1 MNSVAA
7 APAETKRIRINRLL
21 PYLAV
26 FQADVRQTLRSWV
39 YRTWL
44 LLSFLVA
51 FGYLLYRFGAYQ
63 ESSILPSASRLMS
76 DLLRWSTLGSITL
89 IIILTAGSIS
99 AELGTLA
106 DSVLSRGI
114 SRYQYFLGKWH
125 ARLATV
131 LTTFLL
137 LGLLVMAGSVFLLR
151 DQDISL
157 LGSLVALGTVASLLV
172 VVITCG
178 VAVSALCG
186 STVLGIAAVWLVLY
200 GVSFLLTLM
209 PATWPSPDRILA
221 KLPETLCG
229 RYDPVAIKQLVI
241 ICLGSSLVVAL
252 VGMIGFSRRDV

>member
-1 MNSVAA
+1 MNSIAP
-7 APAETKRIRINRLL
+7 APAETKRARSNRLL

-63 ESSILPSASRLMS
+63 ESSILPSASLLMS
-76 DLLRWSTLGSITL
+76 DLLRWSTLGSVTL
-89 IIILTAGSIS
+89 IIILSAGSIS
-99 AELGTLA
+99 TELGTLA

-131 LTTFLL
+131 LVTFLL
-137 LGLLVMAGSVFLLR
+137 LALLVLAGSIFLLR
-151 DQDISL
+151 DRDISF
-157 LGSLVALGTVASLLV
+157 LGSLVALGTVMSLLV

-178 VAVSALCG
+178 VAISALCS

-200 GVSFLLTLM
+200 GVSFVLSLM
-209 PATWPSPDRILA
+209 PASWPSPDRILA
-221 KLPETLCG
+221 NLPETLCG
-229 RYDPVAIKQLVI
+229 RYDPEGVKRLVL

-252 VGMIGFSRRDV
+252 VGMFGFSQRDV

>member
-1 MNSVAA
+1 MNNATE
-7 APAETKRIRINRLL
+7 APAEAKRARINRLL

-39 YRTWL
+39 YRTWV
-44 LLSFLVA
+44 LLSVLVA

-63 ESSILPSASRLMS
+63 EAHLYPSASNLMS

-99 AELGTLA
+99 SELGTLA

-114 SRYQYFLGKWH
+114 SRHQYFLGKWH
-125 ARLATV
+125 ARAVTV
-131 LTTFLL
+131 LGTFLL
-137 LGLLVMAGSVFLLR
+137 LALLILAGSVFLLR
-151 DQDISL
+151 DEHISL
-157 LGSLVALGTVASLLV
+157 TGSLVALGTVAALLT

-186 STVLGIAAVWLVLY
+186 STVLGIAAVWLALY
-200 GVSFLLTLM
+200 GVCFVLSLM
-209 PATWPSPDRILA
+209 PASWPSPDRALA
-221 KLPETLCG
+221 TLPATLCG
-229 RYDPVAIKQLVI
+229 RYDPEAVKQLVL
-241 ICLGSSLVVAL
+241 ICVGTSLGAAL